1 MRRPRKKSSMTTLV
15 MVLGIL
21 AFFSCAAALPSGTL
35 EPLESSG
42 GEPGDVGHPAGS
54 LPSWSSSLRNLEDSG
69 VTSPIDR
76 VFRDI
81 IGDGGLNWRE
91 MVSGILTGKGLD
103 FSELGRAFSK
113 TVAGGLLANSKIL
126 GKIVLIGVAMACL
139 EILTNTI
146 SPGGSSKLAMWA
158 SHLALIALAVL
169 SFRDVLGIARTAME
183 NLRAAFFAFVP
194 ALSSL
199 SLVSGMPV
207 TASVV
212 HPLVFGMGTM
222 ASVFVLDVAFP
233 MIYTSIAVDMAGN
246 LGGGDR
252 ASGVASMLR
261 QAAFLGIG
269 VLMACFVGAVA
280 GQRAASGL
288 ADGMA
293 FRTAKYM
300 SGTFIPVA
308 GKLVSDTMD
317 MFFCSAYSLKSAI
330 GLVGSIALFGA
341 LFSPLLE
348 ILSCLV
354 VWKISVAVLGP
365 LCGNSV
371 HKSLKS
377 MADGIALL
385 AMAVFVTCFVFVICL
400 SLVARAVRP
409 V

>member
-1 MRRPRKKSSMTTLV
+1 LRRRGRIGPLV
-15 MVLGIL
+15 LLILGLL
-21 AFFSCAAALPSGTL
+21 AFLSCASTPLPDTHG
-35 EPLESSG
+35 PG
-42 GEPGDVGHPAGS
+42 GDPEGPGQTGAN
-54 LPSWSSSLRNLEDSG
+54 LPTWGSSLRNLEETG
-69 VTSPIDR
+69 VTNPIDR
-76 VFRDI
+76 VFQTI
-81 IGDGGLNWRE
+81 VGNGELSWRSI
-91 MVSGILTGKGLD
+91 VSDILTGKGVD
-103 FSELGRAFSK
+103 FAQLGRVFSK
-113 TVAGGLLANSKIL
+113 TVAGGLLANSQIL

-139 EILTNTI
+139 EILTTTI
-146 SPGGSSKLAMWA
+146 SPDGASSLAMWA

-183 NLRAAFFAFVP
+183 NLRTAFFAFVP

-207 TASVV
+207 TAGVL
-212 HPLVFGMGTM
+212 HPLVFGVGTM

-246 LGGGDR
+246 LGGGER

-261 QAAFLGIG
+261 QAAFLGTGI
-269 VLMACFVGAVA
+269 LMACFVGAVV

-317 MFFCSAYSLKSAI
+317 MFFCSAYSLKSAL
-330 GLVGSIALFGA
+330 GLAGSIALFGV
-341 LFSPLLE
+341 LFLPLVE
-348 ILSCLV
+348 ILSCLF
-354 VWKISVAVLGP
+354 VWKVSVAVLGP
-365 LCGNSV
+365 LCGNAV
-371 HKSLKS
+371 NKSLKS

-385 AMAVFVTCFVFVICL
+385 AMSVFVTCFVFVICL
-400 SLVARAVRP
+400 SLVARAIRP